1 MGFIINFFLSSNPII
16 YIYLNLN
23 SLINLQ
29 NSNFNTS
36 TRSLACS
43 SLMESIE
50 PCHSEASNV
59 SVTSEESTPT
69 TTTKDRKESEEIT
82 KHETTTSRVL
92 LDLKLSNEENPS
104 TKLELDL
111 LHSPNPSGSDEGNLQ
126 PTTTES
132 KTFTCNFCRREFSTS
147 QALGGHQNA
156 HKQERALAKHRHNMV
171 DLTAA
176 GGGAA
181 PYGHHHPG
189 YSYYPY
195 TTFPHQIPFHGS
207 FNRSLGVRT
216 ESMIQ
221 KPYSYQH
228 LWPSSSS
235 PFACRFSREKMPRA
249 YLISP
254 SRPTPNDGLR
264 EENLLHL
271 GGNPNT
277 SVTDNAYNVATKTT
291 TKTKEGDDGSL
302 QRLRLS
308 TVDDG
313 DDASGLDLDLKL

>member
-1 MGFIINFFLSSNPII
+1 
-16 YIYLNLN
+16 
-23 SLINLQ
+23 
-29 NSNFNTS
+29 
-36 TRSLACS
+36 
-43 SLMESIE
+43 MESIE

-69 TTTKDRKESEEIT
+69 TGNTNMTKDRKESEEVT
-82 KHETTTSRVL
+82 KHETASRVL
-92 LDLKLSNEENPS
+92 LDLKLANEENPS

-111 LHSPNPSGSDEGNLQ
+111 LHSPNDPSGLDEGNLQ
-126 PTTTES
+126 LTTTES

-176 GGGAA
+176 GGAAAA

-221 KPYSYQH
+221 KPYSYHQS
-228 LWPSSSS
+228 WPSSSS
-235 PFACRFSREKMPRA
+235 PFGCRFAREKMPRA

-254 SRPTPNDGLR
+254 SRPTPINDGLR
-264 EENLLHL
+264 VENFLNL
-271 GGNPNT
+271 GGNPNP
-277 SVTDNAYNVATKTT
+277 SVTDNAYNAAATT
-291 TKTKEGDDGSL
+291 TKAKEGDGGSL

-308 TVDDG
+308 IVDDG
-313 DDASGLDLDLKL
+313 DDSSGIDLDLKL